1 MLYIVQCTVVHCTM
15 KKRAKR
21 NTETCAALYTAQ
33 FSHGEL
39 CILYVA
45 HTVGSKPIWAF
56 VFVYVHMC
64 VHCTTHCIQIDWVGQ
79 DAQSGLFVG
88 VNRTDRGQWQLQE
101 AGSLA
106 MVLPRVKE
114 NYLWPYLY
122 VILCAFGLWLRS
134 YLKKFAGAFGLRQI
148 VFECTTS
155 ISDKQSHVNGKGG

>member
-1 MLYIVQCTVVHCTM
+1 MDGWRIVGWLVDGW
-15 KKRAKR
+15 
-21 NTETCAALYTAQ
+21 E
-33 FSHGEL
+33 
-39 CILYVA
+39 
-45 HTVGSKPIWAF
+45 
-56 VFVYVHMC
+56 
-64 VHCTTHCIQIDWVGQ
+64 GQ
-79 DAQSGLFVG
+79 DERSGLFVG
-88 VNRTDRGQWQLQE
+88 CGGADRGGGRWQLQE

-155 ISDKQSHVNGKGG
+155 ISDKQSHVNGKNGG

>member
-1 MLYIVQCTVVHCTM
+1 MRGVVSLWASTGQIV
-15 KKRAKR
+15 
-21 NTETCAALYTAQ
+21 
-33 FSHGEL
+33 
-39 CILYVA
+39 
-45 HTVGSKPIWAF
+45 
-56 VFVYVHMC
+56 
-64 VHCTTHCIQIDWVGQ
+64 D
-79 DAQSGLFVG
+79 SGL
-88 VNRTDRGQWQLQE
+88 QWQLQE